1 MKPTNIEKLWSCAQD
16 KSWELKCDLQKLYP
30 RLYLLK
36 FDPNDSYDM
45 CMTFCRYQ
53 EKYESP
59 NPKFRGK
66 DFALVDFM
74 EWYSKNS
81 NGYFSYPIDW
91 AGFNIPNT
99 IFKANWFHN
108 IRDKNKYDY
117 FMLQAYY
124 AIWHDIKY
132 NSIDTY
138 LDFDLND
145 PKYYLIG
152 ATDALTIK
160 HEMAHGF
167 YYLIPKYK
175 KEMDTLTKKLPKKF
189 VEKVYSWFENIG
201 YTKKVFKDEMQA
213 YMATGFPSNSGIVTN
228 KLNGPFEKMFDEY
241 YKKC

>member
-1 MKPTNIEKLWSCAQD
+1 MV
-16 KSWELKCDLQKLYP
+16 
-30 RLYLLK
+30 
-36 FDPNDSYDM
+36 F
-45 CMTFCRYQ
+45 
-53 EKYESP
+53 
-59 NPKFRGK
+59 
-66 DFALVDFM
+66 
-74 EWYSKNS
+74 KNS

-132 NSIDTY
+132 NSMDTY

-152 ATDALTIK
+152 ATDVLTIK

-175 KEMDTLTKKLPKKF
+175 R
-189 VEKVYSWFENIG
+189 NG
-201 YTKKVFKDEMQA
+201 YID
-213 YMATGFPSNSGIVTN
+213 
-228 KLNGPFEKMFDEY
+228 
-241 YKKC
+241 